1 MPHDFIKTL
10 GAIAQNNKLHD
21 VADKI
26 ANKFANFILQ
36 GTDEELITLD
46 VLLTLAKSE
55 REKNS
60 LIKNFMLAIDYD
72 EAFNPGDDNV
82 TLKLA
87 FLDAD
92 LKPVIIDDKN
102 SNAYLWRTKSKNI
115 DENIL
120 ALLNGKKSVTVQM

>member
-1 MPHDFIKTL
+1 MRPDFIKTL
-10 GAIAQNNKLHD
+10 GAIAQNNKLHN
-21 VADKI
+21 VADSI
-26 ANKFANFILQ
+26 AQKFANFILQ

-46 VLLTLAKSE
+46 VILKLAKDE
-55 REKNS
+55 RGKNNS
-60 LIKNFMLAIDYD
+60 IKNFVLAIDYD

-92 LKPVIIDDKN
+92 LEPVVIDDKN
-102 SNAYLWRTKSKNI
+102 SNSYLWRTKSKNI